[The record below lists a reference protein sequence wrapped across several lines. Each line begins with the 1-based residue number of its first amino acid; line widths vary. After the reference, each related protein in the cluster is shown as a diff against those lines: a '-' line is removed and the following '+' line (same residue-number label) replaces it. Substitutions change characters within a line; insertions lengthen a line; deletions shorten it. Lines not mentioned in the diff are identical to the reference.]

1 MERLYLFFWRFFL
14 PKEEIE
20 RRKKG
25 LVTKKLTYFVE
36 KTSPG
41 GIPPMTT
48 WEKLKFTG
56 FIILFLIIS
65 VIMFIAIIF
74 IPPSRLF

>member
-1 MERLYLFFWRFFL
+1 L

-25 LVTKKLTYFVE
+25 LVTKKLNYFVE

-41 GIPPMTT
+41 GIPPMTF
-48 WEKLKFTG
+48 WEKVKFMG
-56 FIILFLIIS
+56 FIVLFILVS
-65 VIMFIAIIF
+65 VVMYIAIIF
-74 IPPSRLF
+74 IPPSRVP